1 VENIGSRQGT
11 TGSVEIEDKAMI
23 DDARLK
29 AMRLVNDAKQTAD
42 QALSTVDSTAGRK
55 RLHELHE
62 TLEEIEQDLTITEL
76 DHTLSE
82 LRSFQHR
89 LRELD
94 ASIDREVPE
103 LKPIARKV
111 EHAAKEIGIVVD
123 AEAKVIPPV

>member
-1 VENIGSRQGT
+1 
-11 TGSVEIEDKAMI
+11 MI

-29 AMRLVNDAKQTAD
+29 AMKLVTDAKETAD
-42 QALSTVDSTAGRK
+42 QALSALDSIAAKK

-62 TLEEIEQDLTITEL
+62 TLEEIEGDLKITEL

-82 LRSFQHR
+82 LRSFQQR

-94 ASIDREVPE
+94 ATIDREIPE
-103 LKPIARKV
+103 LRPVARKV

-123 AEAKVIPPV
+123 AEAKVSPPIR